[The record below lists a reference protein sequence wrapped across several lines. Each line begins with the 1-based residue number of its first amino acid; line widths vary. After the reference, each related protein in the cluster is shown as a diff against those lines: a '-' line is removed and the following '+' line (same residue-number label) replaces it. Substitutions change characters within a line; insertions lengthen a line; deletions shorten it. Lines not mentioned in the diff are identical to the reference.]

1 MAILNEL
8 LASGMTFKQWLLH
21 MLQVTNE
28 ADIAVAK
35 ALRHML
41 GVFKCFFFL
50 ISCRGIRIFFRNSYR
65 FGIFVFEKHVKL
77 PKRFLNAYRFVSFSK
92 NLPGLEV
99 EIPKRNRFGKK
110 NGGNFYRLLG
120 VQFFRNVS

>member
-8 LASGMTFKQWLLH
+8 LASGMTFKEWLFH

-41 GVFKCFFFL
+41 GVFKFFFL
-50 ISCRGIRIFFRNSYR
+50 N
-65 FGIFVFEKHVKL
+65 
-77 PKRFLNAYRFVSFSK
+77 FL
-92 NLPGLEV
+92 
-99 EIPKRNRFGKK
+99 
-110 NGGNFYRLLG
+110 
-120 VQFFRNVS
+120 

>member
-41 GVFKCFFFL
+41 GVFKCFFFKFL
-50 ISCRGIRIFFRNSYR
+50 VGGSGYFSETVIVSEFSSSRN
-65 FGIFVFEKHVKL
+65 
-77 PKRFLNAYRFVSFSK
+77 P
-92 NLPGLEV
+92 
-99 EIPKRNRFGKK
+99 
-110 NGGNFYRLLG
+110 
-120 VQFFRNVS
+120 

>member
-8 LASGMTFKQWLLH
+8 LASGMTFKEWLFH

-41 GVFKCFFFL
+41 GVFNFFFKFL
-50 ISCRGIRIFFRNSYR
+50 VGGSGYFSETVTISEFSPLRNS
-65 FGIFVFEKHVKL
+65 
-77 PKRFLNAYRFVSFSK
+77 
-92 NLPGLEV
+92 
-99 EIPKRNRFGKK
+99 
-110 NGGNFYRLLG
+110 
-120 VQFFRNVS
+120 

>member
-8 LASGMTFKQWLLH
+8 LASGMTFKEWLFH

-41 GVFKCFFFL
+41 GVFKFFFFKFL
-50 ISCRGIRIFFRNSYR
+50 VGGSGYFSETVTVSEFSPSRN
-65 FGIFVFEKHVKL
+65 
-77 PKRFLNAYRFVSFSK
+77 P
-92 NLPGLEV
+92 
-99 EIPKRNRFGKK
+99 
-110 NGGNFYRLLG
+110 
-120 VQFFRNVS
+120 

>member
-50 ISCRGIRIFFRNSYR
+50 ISCRGIWIFFRNGYR
-65 FGIFVFEKHVKL
+65 FGIFVFEKPVKF
-77 PKRFLNAYRFVSFSK
+77 PKRFLNAYRFVLFSK

-110 NGGNFYRLLG
+110 MAATFI
-120 VQFFRNVS
+120 VC